1 MRDTLIPILF
11 FLFMVINIYLDKTKR
26 KKRRQQQRAEQKPEP
41 LPDAATEK
49 KQPADL
55 AAEFERRL
63 KKTTAEAEAAKQ
75 KQRDRIVTDGGRVH
89 RDDEAVVHDNTGRV
103 RRDDGKIVYDSGR
116 IHHDGEAPHD
126 NSGVIHRD
134 GEAPHDNSGRIH
146 RDNESFA
153 HDKSKVYY
161 DPRGDY
167 SYDEAKMN
175 AAAAA
180 FNAYYAKAQEP
191 APKQRV
197 KLKHTALV
205 NGFIMSEV
213 LNKPR
218 ALQPYGDDCH

>member
-26 KKRRQQQRAEQKPEP
+26 KKRRQQRAEQKPET
-41 LPDAATEK
+41 LPDSAAEK
-49 KQPADL
+49 QQPADL

-63 KKTTAEAEAAKQ
+63 KKTTAEAEAAKKRQ
-75 KQRDRIVTDGGRVH
+75 QDRIVTDGGRVH

-103 RRDDGKIVYDSGR
+103 RRDDGKIVYDNGKL
-116 IHHDGEAPHD
+116 
-126 NSGVIHRD
+126 HRD

-161 DPRGDY
+161 DPSGDY

-180 FNAYYAKAQEP
+180 FNAYYAREQEP
-191 APKQRV
+191 APKRRV

-218 ALQPYGDDCH
+218 ALQPYGDDCR

>member
-26 KKRRQQQRAEQKPEP
+26 KKRRQQRVEQKPET
-41 LPDAATEK
+41 LPDSAAE

-63 KKTTAEAEAAKQ
+63 KKTTAEAEAAKKRQ
-75 KQRDRIVTDGGRVH
+75 QDRIVTDGGRVH

-103 RRDDGKIVYDSGR
+103 RRDDGKIVYDNGKL
-116 IHHDGEAPHD
+116 HHDGEAYHD

-161 DPRGDY
+161 DPSGDY

-180 FNAYYAKAQEP
+180 FNAYYAREQEP
-191 APKQRV
+191 APKRRV

-218 ALQPYGDDCH
+218 ALQPYGDNCR

>member
-26 KKRRQQQRAEQKPEP
+26 KKRRQQRAEQKPET
-41 LPDAATEK
+41 LPDSAAE

-75 KQRDRIVTDGGRVH
+75 RQRDRIVTDGDRVH

-116 IHHDGEAPHD
+116 IHH
-126 NSGVIHRD
+126 D

-197 KLKHTALV
+197 KLKHATLV

-218 ALQPYGDDCH
+218 ALQPYDDCH

>member
-26 KKRRQQQRAEQKPEP
+26 KKRRQQRAEQKPET
-41 LPDAATEK
+41 LPDSAAEK
-49 KQPADL
+49 QQPADL

-63 KKTTAEAEAAKQ
+63 KKTTAEAEAAKKRQ
-75 KQRDRIVTDGGRVH
+75 QDRIVTDGGRVH

-103 RRDDGKIVYDSGR
+103 RRDDGKIVYDNGKL
-116 IHHDGEAPHD
+116 
-126 NSGVIHRD
+126 HRD

-146 RDNESFA
+146 RDNESLA

-161 DPRGDY
+161 DPSGDY

-180 FNAYYAKAQEP
+180 FNAYYAREQEP
-191 APKQRV
+191 APKRRV

-218 ALQPYGDDCH
+218 ALQPYGDDCR

>member
-26 KKRRQQQRAEQKPEP
+26 KKRRQQRRVEQKPEAG
-41 LPDAATEK
+41 PDAVTEK
-49 KQPADL
+49 QQPADL

-63 KKTTAEAEAAKQ
+63 KKTTAEAEVAK
-75 KQRDRIVTDGGRVH
+75 KRQRDRIVTDGDRVH
-89 RDDEAVVHDNTGRV
+89 CDDEAVVHDNTGRV
-103 RRDDGKIVYDSGR
+103 RRDDGKIVYDTGK
-116 IHHDGEAPHD
+116 
-126 NSGVIHRD
+126 IHRD
-134 GEAPHDNSGRIH
+134 GETPHDNTGRIH
-146 RDNESFA
+146 RDNEDFV

-161 DPRGDY
+161 DPHGDY

-180 FNAYYAKAQEP
+180 FNAYYAKAQES
-191 APKQRV
+191 APQRRV

-213 LNKPR
+213 LHKPR
-218 ALQPYGDDCH
+218 ALQPYGDDCR